1 MSSGSVRPASE
12 SSVYRRYQMILHVGL
27 FHISQG
33 SRFHAC
39 LDELSFCVHCK
50 KHEYCCG
57 ARCSEF
63 VQSVNSTQNRH
74 GYVSD
79 DEIRVEAASFRHQ
92 CRTIGYCRYDIKM
105 GRQER
110 YFSFEHRSVV
120 IGQ

>member
-1 MSSGSVRPASE
+1 VSSGSVRPASE
-12 SSVYRRYQMILHVGL
+12 SSVYRWYQMILHVGL

-92 CRTIGYCRYDIKM
+92 CRNHWLLSHDIKI
-105 GRQER
+105 GRQESN
-110 YFSFEHRSVV
+110 FSFERRSVV

>member
-12 SSVYRRYQMILHVGL
+12 SSVYRWYQMILHVGL

-39 LDELSFCVHCK
+39 LELSFCVYCK
-50 KHEYCCG
+50 KHEYFCG

-92 CRTIGYCRYDIKM
+92 CRAIGDCCYDIKI
-105 GRQER
+105 GRQESN
-110 YFSFEHRSVV
+110 FSFERRSVV